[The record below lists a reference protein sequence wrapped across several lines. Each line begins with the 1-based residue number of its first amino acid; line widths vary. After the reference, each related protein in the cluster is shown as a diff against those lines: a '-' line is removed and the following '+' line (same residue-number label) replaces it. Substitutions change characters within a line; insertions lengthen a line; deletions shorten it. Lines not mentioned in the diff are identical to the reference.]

1 MTATTK
7 LALPAMPTHSNGRS
21 LHWLAHLAP
30 ALLTVMF
37 IWLPF
42 GFLLTGLIE
51 EWGVIGLFSRAGLFF
66 VTDISSPLPAHALRP
81 LTVFPHAV
89 AYFLDPNTFN
99 FWHILLMI
107 ALTIKGFS
115 LSVIT
120 TRVTGSIK
128 WGMFASILIIIYP
141 ADTMQLSFRAIH
153 INWALSLVLLGS
165 VLLLAAI
172 DQPRRVRAYLLS
184 LAAGFLLA
192 CASAMYEASLLLVAV
207 PFLVAFTQTG
217 LKPLFAHL
225 KNNCVHY
232 LIWISGA
239 LAYIAYVIH
248 TAPLVKSYQS
258 VLAGNSALTT
268 LMTYYPNLFKVGL
281 FRSIFGGW
289 IDAWRITRIEINSYW
304 YLALAT
310 AVLLAL
316 IYFIVKKSKQSTLS
330 KESSADIAV
339 IFRLGLIGLALIC
352 IGYAPFLLSPPHM
365 AISQRTFLFAEPGA
379 ALLVVS
385 LLWVL
390 SKASRALA
398 STSFAALIFI
408 GLGFQLFQFHHYI
421 EISKQQQLAL
431 RDIVQN
437 FDGNAAKK
445 TLLILDYNNQLNHV
459 WMFLNPDLANVL
471 TYIYGKPVDNIQV
484 CYMPS
489 HEWQAPTPS
498 VQRKGTCEEGK
509 DDWTFNFPSPVSGP
523 GMEPTPATPS
533 MKLSKSEVVTVAI
546 GERNPKA
553 ANNLP
558 DSYRQELETGN
569 APASLRYRGIT
580 ETKPWFNF
588 FKFRDQQAND
598 EYFWGFGNWW
608 NLDLPTA
615 GSGWRDVDWEPRR
628 FNHISTAWMNAP
640 KASLYF
646 DLEPKNAR
654 YTLSGF
660 FDAFP
665 NEASRSNMKFRI
677 NGTEIPVEWSEVGKF
692 SGAVNPALLKSGRNV
707 LEFETIP
714 NTDYYGYSARMDWV
728 KIVPE

>member
-1 MTATTK
+1 
-7 LALPAMPTHSNGRS
+7 
-21 LHWLAHLAP
+21 
-30 ALLTVMF
+30 
-37 IWLPF
+37 
-42 GFLLTGLIE
+42 
-51 EWGVIGLFSRAGLFF
+51 
-66 VTDISSPLPAHALRP
+66 
-81 LTVFPHAV
+81 
-89 AYFLDPNTFN
+89 
-99 FWHILLMI
+99 
-107 ALTIKGFS
+107 
-115 LSVIT
+115 
-120 TRVTGSIK
+120 
-128 WGMFASILIIIYP
+128 MFASILIIIYP

-165 VLLLAAI
+165 VLLLTATE
-172 DQPRRVRAYLLS
+172 QPTRIRAYLLS

-207 PFLVAFTQTG
+207 PFLVAFAQKG
-217 LKPLFAHL
+217 FKPLFSYL
-225 KNNCVHY
+225 KDNYTHY
-232 LIWISGA
+232 LIWVFGA
-239 LAYIAYVIH
+239 LSYIAYVIH

-258 VLAGNSALTT
+258 VLAGSSALTT

-289 IDAWRITRIEINSYW
+289 IDALRITRIEISSYW

-310 AVLLAL
+310 AILMAL
-316 IYFIVKKSKQSTLS
+316 IYFIVKKAKRPTAPEE
-330 KESSADIAV
+330 KSADITV

-379 ALLVVS
+379 ALLVIS
-385 LLWVL
+385 LLWTL
-390 SKASRALA
+390 SKASRVL
-398 STSFAALIFI
+398 TSITFATVIFV

-437 FDGNAAKK
+437 FDGNAVNK

-489 HEWQAPTPS
+489 REWQAPTPS
-498 VQRKGTCEEGK
+498 LQRKGTCEEGK

-523 GMEPTPATPS
+523 GVELTPATPS
-533 MKLSKSEVVTVAI
+533 MKLPKSEVVTVVV
-546 GERNPKA
+546 GERNPQA
-553 ANNLP
+553 ENNLP
-558 DSYRQELETGN
+558 ATYRQELETGN
-569 APASLRYRGIT
+569 SPASLRYRGIT
-580 ETKPWFNF
+580 ETKPWFDF
-588 FKFRDQQAND
+588 FKFRDQQTKD

-615 GSGWRDVDWEPRR
+615 GTGWRDVDWEPRR

-640 KASLYF
+640 KASLNF
-646 DLEPKNAR
+646 DLEPKKAP
-654 YTLSGF
+654 YVLTGF
-660 FDAFP
+660 FDVFP
-665 NEASRSNMKFRI
+665 NEASRSAMKFRI

-692 SGAVNPALLKSGRNV
+692 TGTVNPELLKSGRNV
-707 LEFETIP
+707 LEFETIS
-714 NTDYYGYSARMDWV
+714 NSDYYGYSARMDWV
-728 KIVPE
+728 KIAPE